1 MQHTL
6 TLTHGPVRLRPLT
19 LDDAEAL
26 HRTLSPNMWGGMA
39 DPFPETPEA
48 LNELHAPMLGATTVI
63 PFTVEFHGEVVG
75 RTVYYDLVP
84 ELRVEVGSTFLA
96 PEVWG
101 TLVNPTL
108 KYLMFAHAFDELG
121 LQRVA
126 LRCDSRN
133 SRSHAAIAKP
143 GARFEGTLRNFRGS
157 ADGSIVD
164 VDYFSIVPAEWPA
177 VREGLLAR
185 IGRLGV

>member
-1 MQHTL
+1 MQHSL
-6 TLTHGPVRLRPLT
+6 TLHHGPVRLRPLT

-26 HRTLSPNMWGGMA
+26 HRTLSQHIWGGMA
-39 DPFPETPEA
+39 DPFPDTPAA
-48 LNELHAPMLGATTVI
+48 LNELHAPMLASEQVLA
-63 PFTVEFHGEVVG
+63 FTVEFEGVVVG

-84 ELRVEVGSTFLA
+84 GLRTEVGSTFLD
-96 PEVWG
+96 PRVWG
-101 TLVNPTL
+101 TAVNPTM

-133 SRSHAAIAKP
+133 TRSHRAIAKL
-143 GARFEGTLRNFRGS
+143 GARFEGTLRNFRAA

-164 VDYFSIVPAEWPA
+164 VDYFSILPEEWPA
-177 VREGLLAR
+177 VREQLVER
-185 IGRLGV
+185 IGVQTD

>member
-6 TLTHGPVRLRPLT
+6 TLTRGPVRLRPLT

-26 HRTLSPNMWGGMA
+26 HRTLSPEMWAGMA
-39 DPFPETPEA
+39 DPFPETPAA
-48 LNELHAPMLGATTVI
+48 LNELHAPMLASETVLA
-63 PFTVEFHGEVVG
+63 FTVEFEGNVVG
-75 RTVYYDLVP
+75 RTVFYDLVP
-84 ELRVEVGSTFLA
+84 GLRVEVGSTFLD
-96 PEVWG
+96 PRVWG
-101 TLVNPTL
+101 TTVNPTM

-133 SRSHAAIAKP
+133 TRSHRAIAKL
-143 GARFEGTLRNFRGS
+143 GAHFEGTLRNFRGS

-164 VDYFSIVPAEWPA
+164 VDYFSIVAEEWPA

-185 IGRLGV
+185 LGV

>member
-26 HRTLSPNMWGGMA
+26 HRTLSPEMWAGMA
-39 DPFPETPEA
+39 DPFPHTPAA
-48 LNELHAPMLGATTVI
+48 LNELHVLMLEAATVI
-63 PFTVEFHGEVVG
+63 AFTVEFEGDVVG
-75 RTVYYDLVP
+75 RSVFYDLVSG
-84 ELRVEVGSTFLA
+84 LRVEVGSTFLA

-101 TLVNPTL
+101 TVVNPTM
-108 KYLMFAHAFDELG
+108 KYLMFRHAFDELG

-133 SRSHAAIAKP
+133 TRSHRAIAKL
-143 GARFEGTLRNFRGS
+143 GAHFEGTLRNFRGA

-164 VDYFSIVPAEWPA
+164 VDYFSILPSEWPA
-177 VREGLLAR
+177 IREGLLAR
-185 IGRLGV
+185 LGV